1 MIEERVEEMWLAPKV
16 AICPAFLGADEW
28 AEARGDCMTD
38 VDYFVPIV
46 DYLLGNVDRVIHLTD
61 AIHLTALTSCE
72 YGVGRLFGP
81 DGSAVRPSVGA
92 IVNVETSTQ
101 QVVDDCGIEVR
112 SPHSV

>member
-1 MIEERVEEMWLAPKV
+1 MIEDRVEETWLAPKV

-28 AEARGDCMTD
+28 AEARGDCMNH

-46 DYLLGNVDRVIHLTD
+46 DYFLGNGI
-61 AIHLTALTSCE
+61 LTALTSCE
-72 YGVGRLFGP
+72 YGDGRLFGP
-81 DGSAVRPSVGA
+81 VGSAVRSSVGA
-92 IVNVETSTQ
+92 IVNVETSTR